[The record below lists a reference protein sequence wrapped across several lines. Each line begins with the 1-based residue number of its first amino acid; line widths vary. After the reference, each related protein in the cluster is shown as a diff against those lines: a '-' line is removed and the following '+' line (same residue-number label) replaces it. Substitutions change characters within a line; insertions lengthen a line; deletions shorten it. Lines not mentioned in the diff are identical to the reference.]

1 MAHRGLLDEAEVA
14 ELKAVV
20 LAAIAS
26 MGRKEVAAGALLE
39 EGESY
44 CDKVFTQRL
53 NLWRINDVVK
63 RDLLGPQLGE
73 MLGGLTDADGLRV
86 WHDQA
91 PIKEAYGNPTGWHLD
106 NPYWSFHSREAIS
119 VWIALEPATLKN
131 GCMWFMPGSHRLA
144 RFDNAVIS
152 ENLANLFD
160 LYPEMTGVDP
170 VAVPMQLGN
179 CSFHKDLTAHA
190 AGANITRG
198 RRIAMTCSYMLAGS
212 ILTGHTER
220 AATGLLCDA
229 CRRRCAR

>member
-1 MAHRGLLDEAEVA
+1 M
-14 ELKAVV
+14 
-20 LAAIAS
+20 
-26 MGRKEVAAGALLE
+26 
-39 EGESY
+39 
-44 CDKVFTQRL
+44 
-53 NLWRINDVVK
+53 
-63 RDLLGPQLGE
+63 
-73 MLGGLTDADGLRV
+73 

-106 NPYWSFHSREAIS
+106 IPYWSFHSREAIS

-131 GCMWFMPGSHRLA
+131 DCMWFMPGSHRLA

-179 CSFHKDLTAHA
+179 CSFHKGLTAHA

-212 ILTGHTER
+212 TFNGAHRARCHRTTLRRLPKAMCSLTMIGILLSGHVNNKECPPR
-220 AATGLLCDA
+220 L
-229 CRRRCAR
+229 RKPVKQRKVKRHF